1 MGVNLNDNN
10 AEYFADLI
18 LQKVG
23 QLVNER
29 NILRRE
35 LSKNS
40 YGSLENN
47 KEFVRAFQ
55 ENIISDTI
63 SNEKIER
70 LEHILM
76 MRG

>member
-1 MGVNLNDNN
+1 MNDNN

-47 KEFVRAFQ
+47 KECVRAFQ

>member
-1 MGVNLNDNN
+1 MNDNN